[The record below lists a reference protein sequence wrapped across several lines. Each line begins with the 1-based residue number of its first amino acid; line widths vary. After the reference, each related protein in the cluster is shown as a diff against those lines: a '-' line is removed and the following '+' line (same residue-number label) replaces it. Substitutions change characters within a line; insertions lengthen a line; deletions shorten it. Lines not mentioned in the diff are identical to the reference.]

1 MRVSNGIN
9 SNAITLITER
19 HESGLFFIFETNYN
33 TYILTRSIEEICII
47 KIVKKQM
54 YRYPKKLMKV

>member
-1 MRVSNGIN
+1 MN

-47 KIVKKQM
+47 KIVKKQI